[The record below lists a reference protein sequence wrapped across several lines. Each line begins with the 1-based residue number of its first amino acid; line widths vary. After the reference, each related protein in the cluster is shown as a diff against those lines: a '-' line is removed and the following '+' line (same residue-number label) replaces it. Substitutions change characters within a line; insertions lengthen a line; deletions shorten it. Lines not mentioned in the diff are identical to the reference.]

1 MNEIVVI
8 GSGQAAIQAVMS
20 LKRNEFTGS
29 IKVIGEEDHL
39 PYQRPPLSKDFL
51 LEEYKPERVSL
62 KKKEFYEEN
71 GVDLILGK
79 RAESIDTILKEITL
93 SDENKIRYNQL
104 IIATGSRVRKLNV
117 PGSDKKGI
125 YYLRDLDD
133 ANALKQRL
141 KKNKKMVIVGAGYIG
156 LEVASVAASL
166 GVEVTVIEMANRVM
180 NRTVDPMI
188 SSYYQ
193 KLHESHG
200 VKIHL
205 DNGLKAFE
213 GGDSVNAVLCSD
225 GLMLEAELVVIGAG
239 VLPNQ
244 EIAIEAGL
252 ECNNG
257 IMVNEF
263 GETSTAHVYACGDCT
278 NHPNKG
284 LNTRLRLESVHNAM
298 EQSKTVAN
306 TIMGNKEPY
315 DQVPWFWSD
324 QYDHKL
330 QLVGISGDHD
340 EVVMRG
346 LESEQKFLLFY
357 LKNSELIAVNAINS
371 SKEFLI
377 CRKLVANKVKISSD
391 VIKDQSVNL
400 NDLLL

>member
-8 GSGQAAIQAVMS
+8 GSGQAAIQTVMS
-20 LKRNEFTGS
+20 LKRNKFTGS

-93 SDENKIRYNQL
+93 SDENKIRYDQL

-188 SSYYQ
+188 SSYYK

-205 DNGLKAFE
+205 DNGLREFE

-225 GLMLEAELVVIGAG
+225 GLILEADLVVIGAG

>member
-8 GSGQAAIQAVMS
+8 GSGQAAIQTVMS

-93 SDENKIRYNQL
+93 SDENKIRYDQL

-193 KLHESHG
+193 KLHESNG

-225 GLMLEAELVVIGAG
+225 GLILEADLVVIGAG

>member
-8 GSGQAAIQAVMS
+8 GSGQAAIQTVMS

-71 GVDLILGK
+71 EVDLILGK

-93 SDENKIRYNQL
+93 SDENKIRYDQL

-188 SSYYQ
+188 SSYYK

-205 DNGLKAFE
+205 DNGLREFE

-225 GLMLEAELVVIGAG
+225 GLMLEADLVVIGAG

>member
-8 GSGQAAIQAVMS
+8 GSGQAAIQTVMS

-93 SDENKIRYNQL
+93 SDENKIRYSQL

>member
-8 GSGQAAIQAVMS
+8 GSGQAAIQTVMS

-93 SDENKIRYNQL
+93 SDENKIRYDQL

-263 GETSTAHVYACGDCT
+263 GETYTAHVYACGDCT

>member
-1 MNEIVVI
+1 
-8 GSGQAAIQAVMS
+8 
-20 LKRNEFTGS
+20 
-29 IKVIGEEDHL
+29 
-39 PYQRPPLSKDFL
+39 L

-117 PGSDKKGI
+117 PGSDKKGL

-180 NRTVDPMI
+180 NRTVDPII

-225 GLMLEAELVVIGAG
+225 GLVLEADLVVIGAG

-257 IMVNEF
+257 ITVNEF
-263 GETSTAHVYACGDCT
+263 GETSGAHVYACGDCT

>member
-8 GSGQAAIQAVMS
+8 GSGQAAVQAVMS

-29 IKVIGEEDHL
+29 IKIIGEEGHL

-71 GVDLILGK
+71 GIDLILGK
-79 RAESIDTILKEITL
+79 RAETIDTSLKEIAL
-93 SDENKIRYNQL
+93 SDENKINYDQL
-104 IIATGSRVRKLNV
+104 IIATGSRVRKLKV
-117 PGSDKKGI
+117 PGSEKTGI
-125 YYLRDLDD
+125 YYLRDLND
-133 ANALKQRL
+133 ANALKKQI
-141 KKNKKMVIVGAGYIG
+141 KKSKKMVVVGAGYIG

-166 GVEVTVIEMANRVM
+166 GIEVTVIEMANRVM
-180 NRTVDPMI
+180 NRTVDPVI

-205 DNGLKAFE
+205 DNGLKEFQGKE
-213 GGDSVNAVLCSD
+213 SVNAVLCSD
-225 GLMLEAELVVIGAG
+225 GLKLDADVVVVGAG

-244 EIAIEAGL
+244 EIAMDAGL
-252 ECNNG
+252 KCENG
-257 IMVNEF
+257 ITVNEY
-263 GETSTAHVYACGDCT
+263 GETSDQDVYACGDCT
-278 NHPNKG
+278 NHPNKT

-298 EQSKTVAN
+298 EQSKTVAS
-306 TIMGNKEPY
+306 TIMGNRDPY
-315 DQVPWFWSD
+315 DQIPWFWSD

-330 QLVGISGDHD
+330 QLVGISGEHD
-340 EVVMRG
+340 EIVMRG

-357 LKNSELIAVNAINS
+357 LKNSVLIAVNAINS

-391 VIKDQSVNL
+391 VLKDQSVNL

>member
-8 GSGQAAIQAVMS
+8 GSGQAAVQAVMS

-29 IKVIGEEDHL
+29 IKIIGEEGHL

-71 GVDLILGK
+71 GIDLILGK
-79 RAESIDTILKEITL
+79 RAETIDTSLKEIVL
-93 SDENKIRYNQL
+93 SDENKINYDQL
-104 IIATGSRVRKLNV
+104 IIATGSRVRKLKV
-117 PGSDKKGI
+117 PGSEKTGI
-125 YYLRDLDD
+125 YYLRDLND
-133 ANALKQRL
+133 ANALKKQI
-141 KKNKKMVIVGAGYIG
+141 KKSKKMVVVGAGYIG

-166 GVEVTVIEMANRVM
+166 GIEVTVIEMANRVM
-180 NRTVDPMI
+180 NRTVDPVI

-205 DNGLKAFE
+205 DNGLKEFQGKE
-213 GGDSVNAVLCSD
+213 SVNAVLCSD
-225 GLMLEAELVVIGAG
+225 GLKLDADVVVVGAG

-244 EIAIEAGL
+244 EIAMDAGL
-252 ECNNG
+252 KCENG
-257 IMVNEF
+257 ITVNEY
-263 GETSTAHVYACGDCT
+263 GETSDQDVYACGDCT
-278 NHPNKG
+278 NHPNKT

-298 EQSKTVAN
+298 EQSKTVAS
-306 TIMGNKEPY
+306 TIMGNRDPY
-315 DQVPWFWSD
+315 DQIPWFWSD

-330 QLVGISGDHD
+330 QLVGISGEHD
-340 EVVMRG
+340 EIVMRG

-357 LKNSELIAVNAINS
+357 LKNSVLIAVNAINS

>member
-1 MNEIVVI
+1 MNEIVII
-8 GSGQAAIQAVMS
+8 GSGQAAIQAMMS

-93 SDENKIRYNQL
+93 SDENKIHYNQL

-117 PGSDKKGI
+117 PGSDKKGL

-213 GGDSVNAVLCSD
+213 GDDSVNAVLCSD
-225 GLMLEAELVVIGAG
+225 GLMLEADLVVIGAG

-263 GETSTAHVYACGDCT
+263 GETSTGHVYACGDCT

>member
-225 GLMLEAELVVIGAG
+225 GLMLEADLVVIGAG

-330 QLVGISGDHD
+330 QLVGISGGHD

>member
-8 GSGQAAIQAVMS
+8 GSGQAAIQTVMS

-93 SDENKIRYNQL
+93 SDENKIRYDQL

-225 GLMLEAELVVIGAG
+225 GLILEADLVVIGAG

>member
-8 GSGQAAIQAVMS
+8 GSGQAAIQTVMS

-225 GLMLEAELVVIGAG
+225 GLMLEADLVVIGAG

>member
-8 GSGQAAIQAVMS
+8 GSGQAAIQTVMS

-93 SDENKIRYNQL
+93 SDENKIRYDQL
-104 IIATGSRVRKLNV
+104 VIATGSRVRKLNV

-346 LESEQKFLLFY
+346 LESKQKFLLFY

>member
-8 GSGQAAIQAVMS
+8 GSGQAAIQTVMS
-20 LKRNEFTGS
+20 LKRNKFTGS

-93 SDENKIRYNQL
+93 SDENKIRYDQL

-180 NRTVDPMI
+180 NRTVDPII

-193 KLHESHG
+193 KLHESNG

-213 GGDSVNAVLCSD
+213 GGDSVNTVLCSD
-225 GLMLEAELVVIGAG
+225 GLMLEADLVVIGAG

>member
-8 GSGQAAIQAVMS
+8 GSGQAAIQTVMS

-93 SDENKIRYNQL
+93 SDENKIRYDQL
-104 IIATGSRVRKLNV
+104 VIATGSRVRKLNV

-180 NRTVDPMI
+180 NRTVDTMI

-200 VKIHL
+200 VKIYL

-225 GLMLEAELVVIGAG
+225 GLMLKADLVVIGAG

-391 VIKDQSVNL
+391 VIEDQSVNL

>member
-180 NRTVDPMI
+180 NRTVDPII

-225 GLMLEAELVVIGAG
+225 GLMLEADLVVIGAG

>member
-8 GSGQAAIQAVMS
+8 GSGQAAAQVVVS
-20 LKRNEFTGS
+20 LKRNEFPGS
-29 IKVIGEEDHL
+29 IKIIGEEDHL

-51 LEEYKPERVSL
+51 LGEYKAERASL
-62 KKKEFYEEN
+62 KKIEFYEEN
-71 GVDLILGK
+71 EIDLILST
-79 RAESIDTILKEITL
+79 RAESINTHHKEITL
-93 SDENKIRYNQL
+93 DDESIINYDRL
-104 IIATGSRVRKLNV
+104 ILATGSRVRKLNV
-117 PGSDKKGI
+117 PGSEKTGI

-133 ANALKQRL
+133 ANALKKQL
-141 KKNKKMVIVGAGYIG
+141 KKSNKMVVVGAGYIG
-156 LEVASVAASL
+156 LEVASVATSL
-166 GVEVTVIEMANRVM
+166 GIEVSVIEMANRVM
-180 NRTVDPMI
+180 NRTVDPVI

-200 VKIHL
+200 VKIYL
-205 DNGLKAFE
+205 DNGLKEFE
-213 GGDSVNAVLCSD
+213 GNDSVTTVLCSD
-225 GLMLEAELVVIGAG
+225 GLRLEADIVVVGAG
-239 VLPNQ
+239 VIPNQ

-252 ECNNG
+252 ECDNG

-263 GETSTAHVYACGDCT
+263 GETSDKHVYACGDCT
-278 NHPNKG
+278 NHPNKS

-306 TIMGNKEPY
+306 TIMGNRDPY
-315 DQVPWFWSD
+315 DQIPWFWSD
-324 QYDHKL
+324 QYNHKL
-330 QLVGISGDHD
+330 QLVGISGEHD
-340 EVVMRG
+340 EVIMRG

-357 LKNSELIAVNAINS
+357 LKKSELIAVNAINS

-400 NDLLL
+400 NNLLL

>member
-180 NRTVDPMI
+180 NRTVDPII

>member
-8 GSGQAAIQAVMS
+8 GSGQAAIQTVMS

-93 SDENKIRYNQL
+93 SDENKIRYDQL
-104 IIATGSRVRKLNV
+104 VIATGSRVRKLNV

-180 NRTVDPMI
+180 NRTVDPII

>member
-8 GSGQAAIQAVMS
+8 GSGQAAIQTVIS

-93 SDENKIRYNQL
+93 SDENKIRYDKL

-225 GLMLEAELVVIGAG
+225 GLMLEADLVVIGAG

>member
-8 GSGQAAIQAVMS
+8 GSGQAAIQTVMS

-166 GVEVTVIEMANRVM
+166 GVKVTVIEMANRVM
-180 NRTVDPMI
+180 NRTVDPII

-213 GGDSVNAVLCSD
+213 GGDSVNAVRCSD
-225 GLMLEAELVVIGAG
+225 GLMLEADLVVIGAG

>member
-8 GSGQAAIQAVMS
+8 GSGQAAIQTVMS

-166 GVEVTVIEMANRVM
+166 EVEVTVIEMANRVM
-180 NRTVDPMI
+180 NRTVDPII

-225 GLMLEAELVVIGAG
+225 GLMLEADLVVIGAG

>member
-8 GSGQAAIQAVMS
+8 GSGQAAIQTVMS

-93 SDENKIRYNQL
+93 SDENRIRYDQL

-225 GLMLEAELVVIGAG
+225 GLMLEADLVVIGAG

>member
-8 GSGQAAIQAVMS
+8 GSGQAAIQTVMS

-93 SDENKIRYNQL
+93 SDENRIRYDQL

-180 NRTVDPMI
+180 NRTVDPII

-213 GGDSVNAVLCSD
+213 GGDSVNTVLCSD
-225 GLMLEAELVVIGAG
+225 GLMLEADLVVIGAG

>member
-8 GSGQAAIQAVMS
+8 GSGQAAIQTVMS

-93 SDENKIRYNQL
+93 SDENKIRYDQL
-104 IIATGSRVRKLNV
+104 VIATGSRVRKLNV

-180 NRTVDPMI
+180 NRTVDPII

-205 DNGLKAFE
+205 DNGLEAFE
-213 GGDSVNAVLCSD
+213 GDDSVNAVLCSD

-263 GETSTAHVYACGDCT
+263 GETSTAHVYDCGDCT

>member
-8 GSGQAAIQAVMS
+8 GSGQAAIQTVMS

-93 SDENKIRYNQL
+93 SDENKIRYDQL
-104 IIATGSRVRKLNV
+104 VIATGSRVRKLNA

-213 GGDSVNAVLCSD
+213 GDDSVNAVLCSD

>member
-1 MNEIVVI
+1 MNEVVVI
-8 GSGQAAIQAVMS
+8 GSGQAAVQSVVS
-20 LKRNEFTGS
+20 LKRNKFPGS
-29 IKVIGEEDHL
+29 IKIIGEEDHL

-51 LEEYKPERVSL
+51 LEEYKTERVSL
-62 KKKEFYEEN
+62 KRIEFYEEN
-71 GVDLILGK
+71 NIDLILGK
-79 RAESIDTILKEITL
+79 RAKSIHVDQKAVLLNDESIINYDRLILT
-93 SDENKIRYNQL
+93 
-104 IIATGSRVRKLNV
+104 TGSRVRKLNV
-117 PGSDKKGI
+117 PGSEKTGI

-133 ANALKQRL
+133 ANALKKQL
-141 KKNKKMVIVGAGYIG
+141 KKSKKMVIVGAGYIG

-166 GVEVTVIEMANRVM
+166 GVKVSVIEMANRVM
-180 NRTVDPMI
+180 SRTVDPII

-200 VKIHL
+200 VEIHV
-205 DNGLKAFE
+205 DNGLKEFE
-213 GGDSVNAVLCSD
+213 GNGSVTTVLCSD
-225 GLMLEAELVVIGAG
+225 GLRLEADVVVVGAG

-252 ECNNG
+252 ECDNG

-263 GETSTAHVYACGDCT
+263 GETSNEHIYACGDCT
-278 NHPNKG
+278 NHPNKS
-284 LNTRLRLESVHNAM
+284 LNMRLRLESVHNAM

-306 TIMGNKEPY
+306 TIMGSKDPY

-330 QLVGISGDHD
+330 QLVGISGKHD
-340 EVVMRG
+340 EVIMRG
-346 LESEQKFLLFY
+346 SESEKKFLLFY

-391 VIKDQSVNL
+391 AIRDQSVNL